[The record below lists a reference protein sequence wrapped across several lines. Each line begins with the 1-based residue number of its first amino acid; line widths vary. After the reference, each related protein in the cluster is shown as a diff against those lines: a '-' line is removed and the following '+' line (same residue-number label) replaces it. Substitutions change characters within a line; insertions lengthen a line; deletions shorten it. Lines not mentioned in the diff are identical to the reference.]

1 MDASRKTPDFWT
13 LFISHSRYAAIFK
26 NDPPKG

>member
-1 MDASRKTPDFWT
+1 VVIDAVITT

-26 NDPPKG
+26 MAVS